1 MLLLANVTIALQAN
15 SQEIPIKSRVVFA
28 ELLNK
33 TAKLETRFNLVKPIA
48 TYAVHVKLDKL
59 TMLFWIHAR
68 PPPLYQHLLYH
79 NAIATNKE
87 TLLVNVSTVLQDN
100 SQAMLLEVFRVAS
113 AELLLRTAVQA
124 TKSN

>member
-1 MLLLANVTIALQAN
+1 MHQQPCALASNKKMLLLANVTIALQAN

-59 TMLFWIHAR
+59 TMLF
-68 PPPLYQHLLYH
+68 
-79 NAIATNKE
+79 
-87 TLLVNVSTVLQDN
+87 
-100 SQAMLLEVFRVAS
+100 
-113 AELLLRTAVQA
+113 
-124 TKSN
+124 